1 MMNNSISGSMSIGL
15 SKNSVD
21 EDLFSCS
28 DAISNESITKGI
40 SISGIYDVISDP
52 IKGGM
57 GSVWKVHHN
66 GWNMDLAMKRPLP
79 KYFAEGSERR
89 KENFIRECEDWIDL
103 GLHPNIVS
111 CFYVREIG
119 GVPTI
124 FSEWMENGSL
134 ESRINDQTLYSGA
147 DKAVQERLL
156 DIAIQFARG
165 LHYAH
170 ESKKG
175 LIHQDV
181 KPDNLLL
188 TLGWDAKV
196 ADFGLARARTKLEED
211 SRDSAAQGADSGAA
225 PDTAQGTAPGTSS
238 GTAPMAAYSGCTPA
252 YCSYEQDA
260 KKPVSRQTDIY
271 SWALSVLEMYLGS
284 RPWKS
289 GPEAGNRF
297 RDYLKEERFRVKM
310 PDGMIELLGQCL
322 AEDPNGRPQDFGGII
337 AKLQDIYQETIV
349 LSRMRR
355 RIQQT
360 A

>member
-1 MMNNSISGSMSIGL
+1 MMNNSTTGSMSIGL
-15 SKNSVD
+15 SKNSID
-21 EDLFSCS
+21 EDLFSGS

-134 ESRINDQTLYSGA
+134 ESRIKDQTLYSGTY
-147 DKAVQERLL
+147 KAVQERLL

-196 ADFGLARARTKLEED
+196 ADFGLARARTNLEVD
-211 SRDSAAQGADSGAA
+211 SGDSAAQGGDSGAT
-225 PDTAQGTAPGTSS
+225 P

-284 RPWKS
+284 RKQIQGLSQRGALPR
-289 GPEAGNRF
+289 EDAGWH
-297 RDYLKEERFRVKM
+297 D
-310 PDGMIELLGQCL
+310 
-322 AEDPNGRPQDFGGII
+322 
-337 AKLQDIYQETIV
+337 
-349 LSRMRR
+349 
-355 RIQQT
+355 
-360 A
+360 